1 MSRRHG
7 PSLTER
13 GLAGAR
19 PAAQE
24 ASPAGGPPAAEEPE
38 APEDRPRPVL
48 HRHCWVTGLPARPG
62 RFAGLVAEWR
72 QDREAGGW
80 QGRVV
85 YAVQEQDRTTVLVES
100 WVPASHLHPA
110 G

>member
-13 GLAGAR
+13 GLAG
-19 PAAQE
+19 
-24 ASPAGGPPAAEEPE
+24 PPAPATGS
-38 APEDRPRPVL
+38 APDDLAADLEDRPRPVL

-62 RFAGLVAEWR
+62 RWAGLVAEWR

-85 YAVQEQDRTTVLVES
+85 YAVDDGRTTVLVEA
-100 WVPASHLHPA
+100 WVPAVHLEPA

>member
-7 PSLTER
+7 PSLSER

-19 PAAQE
+19 PVPQE
-24 ASPAGGPPAAEEPE
+24 PQPP
-38 APEDRPRPVL
+38 DLRPRPVL
-48 HRHCWVTGLPARPG
+48 NRHCWVTGLPAHPG
-62 RFAGLVAEWR
+62 RWAGLLAEWR